1 MELLNNIFN
10 IIVHLIIIIA
20 FETFF
25 FFVVIEPITVRN
37 VDNIT
42 SDEQLLNK
50 IKEKI
55 NFSKDDS
62 KKLVLFNKFLNHYQK
77 YEKIIIKL
85 NNKKVTNFVM
95 TMEMIL
101 IIFLLAI
108 VVQMKRLKSKVTF
121 NFTKT
126 FSALLVIGLVELYF
140 TKQVIQKSIE
150 NKYEF
155 VLEILQS
162 YKKYILNLDEKDK
175 EDINNYNSNLLNF
188 NFVSN
193 LVV

>member
-42 SDEQLLNK
+42 SDEQLFTK

>member
-85 NNKKVTNFVM
+85 NNKKVTNFVL

-162 YKKYILNLDEKDK
+162 YKKYILNLDDKDK